1 MDETGRGTP
10 AAGDVPGDLDRLDDG
25 ALRALAYGR
34 TTSENDRMRADRAAR
49 ILASRSTSAREAEA
63 ARAAA
68 APDAGGA
75 TPGDGAVTT
84 DDLDDAA
91 HDRPSWWTRSRR
103 IGVAVFV
110 GALVVGLGLSALGER
125 VVAALAPDALA
136 VFDEPAPANE
146 QAVVTE
152 LLGSVGGGEARPLT
166 TIDGFEI
173 YALRSAPGG
182 LLFEATTLGPQVCL
196 GARDREQVVRIF
208 FSECVPEPVFRE
220 QGIAGVLSGYVFG
233 VLESTPTLAVTFVF
247 EWSPRGEL
255 TVRDASEQLIDPVA
269 GRPDTEVV
277 VPAPVPP
284 DEALPPG
291 EEPALYAA
299 LRELPAN
306 ATIAEQLVPFAGPV
320 EFGPAELGAA
330 SVNGAQLIF
339 FGSVH
344 EGLDDVGARVCLSAG
359 TTAAFREL
367 QCVDEAEFVAT
378 GVTLRGSGDFAT
390 VTITL
395 DPSGEPDVRFD

>member
-10 AAGDVPGDLDRLDDG
+10 ASGDAPDDLDRLDD
-25 ALRALAYGR
+25 AELRAIAYGR
-34 TTSENDRMRADRAAR
+34 TASENDRMRADRAAR
-49 ILASRSTSAREAEA
+49 ILASRADRAREAEA
-63 ARAAA
+63 APAAA
-68 APDAGGA
+68 APGGGAA
-75 TPGDGAVTT
+75 TPGDAAGDTG
-84 DDLDDAA
+84 DLDEDAD
-91 HDRPSWWTRSRR
+91 DRPSWWTRSRR

-125 VVAALAPDALA
+125 VVVALAPDALD
-136 VFDEPAPANE
+136 VFDEPAPADE
-146 QAVVTE
+146 PARVTE
-152 LLGSVGGGEARPLT
+152 FLGSAGGGEARLLT
-166 TIDGFEI
+166 TIDSFEI

-182 LLFEATTLGPQVCL
+182 LLREATTLGPQVCL
-196 GARDREQVVRIF
+196 GARDTELRVQFF
-208 FSECVPEPVFRE
+208 FSECVPEPVFRD

-233 VLESTPTLAVTFVF
+233 VLESTPTIAAALVI

-255 TVRDASEQLIDPVA
+255 TARDASEQLL
-269 GRPDTEVV
+269 GEVV

-284 DEALPPG
+284 NAALPPG

-299 LRELPAN
+299 LRELPVN
-306 ATIAEQLVPFAGPV
+306 ITVGEQLVPFAGPV
-320 EFGPAELGAA
+320 ELGPAELGAA

-344 EGLDDVGARVCLSAG
+344 EGPDDVGSRVCLSAG
-359 TTAAFREL
+359 TTAAFRDL
-367 QCVDEAEFVAT
+367 QCVDEAEFVTT

>member
-1 MDETGRGTP
+1 MTD
-10 AAGDVPGDLDRLDDG
+10 DLVWLDDA
-25 ALRALAYGR
+25 ALRAIAYGR
-34 TTSENDRMRADRAAR
+34 TASENDRMRADAAAR
-49 ILASRSTSAREAEA
+49 ILASRADRARKAEA
-63 ARAAA
+63 APAAA
-68 APDAGGA
+68 APGGGGA
-75 TPGDGAVTT
+75 TPGDAAGAT
-84 DDLDDAA
+84 DDLDEDAG
-91 HDRPSWWTRSRR
+91 DRPSWWTRSRR

-125 VVAALAPDALA
+125 VVAALAPDPLD

-196 GARDREQVVRIF
+196 GARDREQVVRFF

-220 QGIAGVLSGYVFG
+220 QGIAGVLSGYVFS

-255 TVRDASEQLIDPVA
+255 TVRDASEQLL
-269 GRPDTEVV
+269 GEVV

-284 DEALPPG
+284 NAALPPG

-299 LRELPAN
+299 LRELPVN
-306 ATIAEQLVPFAGPV
+306 ITVGEQLVPFAGPV
-320 EFGPAELGAA
+320 ELGPAELGAA

-344 EGLDDVGARVCLSAG
+344 EGPDDVGSRVCLSAG
-359 TTAAFREL
+359 TTAAFRDL